1 MRFSNSEPHGKI
13 DPMSI
18 WLKIGL
24 SLVAF
29 GLIQAATVV
38 GSNVADFMYLEDL
51 GLEDSEGAI
60 AIRRYSPGERL
71 QFLGAAA
78 LATVGLLSIA
88 GAGISR
94 LLRR

>member
-1 MRFSNSEPHGKI
+1 
-13 DPMSI
+13 MSI

-24 SLVAF
+24 SLIAF

-38 GSNVADFMYLEDL
+38 GSNLADYMYLEDL
-51 GLEDSEGAI
+51 GLEDSEI
-60 AIRRYSPGERL
+60 AHVVRSYSPGEVT

-78 LATVGLLSIA
+78 LATLGMISIA
-88 GAGISR
+88 GALLSR